1 MSNAVRISVV
11 IPTYNK
17 LPRLRLT
24 LLSLEYQSI
33 EHSWYEVVIVD
44 DGSTDGT
51 VEYCNSVQNRMNIKV
66 ISIENHGRSFAR
78 NIGVKNAEGKWIIFI
93 DDDLILPRNFIKFH
107 LIRLEKSGFCGIHG
121 QIRDLTY
128 LKFFHDPV
136 HGERIRDYQGK
147 DIDLSGL
154 SEYLIREDSIV
165 NGDISILFSQSKL
178 SRLEKVIE
186 IVVRDNLQ
194 DLIWLAMTGG
204 NFSICKDIFLDLGG
218 FDTDFGRIWGC
229 EDFEL
234 GYRLQQEGVS
244 FEYHTDCV
252 NFHMTHLRKYMNND
266 IQLSL
271 DVFYQKHKN
280 PYIKDLWKL
289 LVGEYRNVNDY
300 IAYVKRN
307 GG

>member
-1 MSNAVRISVV
+1 MSNVVKISVV

-24 LLSLEYQSI
+24 LLPLEYQSI
-33 EHSWYEVVIVD
+33 EPSWYEVVIVD

-51 VEYCNSVQNRMNIKV
+51 VAYCNSVQKRMNIKV
-66 ISIENHGRSFAR
+66 ISIENNGRSFAR

-93 DDDLILPRNFIKFH
+93 DDDLILPRDFIKFH
-107 LIRLEKSGFCGIHG
+107 LMKLQKSRFCGIHG

-128 LKFFHDPV
+128 LKFFQDPV
-136 HGERIRDYQGK
+136 NGERIQEYQGK

-154 SEYLIREDSIV
+154 SEYLIREDRIV
-165 NGDISILFSQSKL
+165 AGDMSILFLQSKL

-186 IVVRDNLQ
+186 TVVTNNLH

-204 NFSICKDIFLDLGG
+204 NFSIYKDIFLDVGG
-218 FDTDFGRIWGC
+218 FDTDFGGIWGC

-244 FEYHTDCV
+244 FEYQTDCV
-252 NFHMTHLRKYMNND
+252 NFHMTHLRKYMSND

-271 DVFYQKHKN
+271 PIFYHKHKN
-280 PYIKDLWKL
+280 PYVRDLWKL

-300 IAYVKRN
+300 ITYVKRN
-307 GG
+307 ER